1 MTTKLDSKVTMSVLR
16 RARLCRCYR
25 SWQRE
30 LAALCAKHCGAL
42 VVEED
47 GVLFLVGAGTKTAT
61 RELYWSLRTEM
72 RSVGRELPTSIRYA
86 YYAQCLGLIAEQVTN
101 RHLPTLTK
109 SYKQNHEVL
118 AA

>member
-1 MTTKLDSKVTMSVLR
+1 MTTKLDGAVTMSVLK

-25 SWQRE
+25 AWQRQ
-30 LAALCAKHCGAL
+30 LAVLCAKHCGAL

-61 RELYWSLRTEM
+61 KELYWSLRQEM
-72 RSVGRELPTSIRYA
+72 RSIGRMLPVEIRYS
-86 YYAQCLGLIAEQVTN
+86 YYENCLGQIAEQVTN